1 MLLVPFSRDIP
12 CPGRDMN
19 ILLTNDDGINS
30 EGLNSLYNAF
40 SKRHDVFVVAPEREQ
55 SACSNAITVRTE
67 LNIKKCADN
76 RFSVSGFPADCV
88 IIGLSGNL
96 IPDVDLVI
104 SGINHGPN
112 IGDDLFFSGTV
123 AGARTAYIFGKA
135 AIAISI
141 NSYHRASRYSDDAS
155 MFLLDFVGRM
165 LPESQGLTGIT
176 DDTGAGPRLFYNIN
190 YPDLPTE
197 KIQGVRYTYAGRR
210 FYRDSFKKTIFE
222 SDMATV
228 QMGGYIE
235 SVFAE
240 GSDTT
245 ELENGFISVTPMMID
260 CTDYSTLKKLSEGP
274 DNGRS

>member
-1 MLLVPFSRDIP
+1 MK
-12 CPGRDMN
+12 
-19 ILLTNDDGINS
+19 ILLTNDDGIHS

-40 SKRHDVFVVAPEREQ
+40 SARHDVFVVAPEKEQ

-67 LNIKKCADN
+67 LKIKKLAAN

-88 IIGLSGNL
+88 IIGMSGDL

-123 AGARTAYIFGKA
+123 GGARTAYIFGKA

-141 NSYHRASRYSDDAS
+141 NSYHKPSQYSDDAS
-155 MFLLDFVGRM
+155 KFLLDFVDGIFPGM
-165 LPESQGLTGIT
+165 TGATGIRADNGV
-176 DDTGAGPRLFYNIN
+176 DDVDARPFYNIN
-190 YPDLPTE
+190 YPDLPPG
-197 KIQGVRYTYAGRR
+197 KIRGVRYTYAGRR
-210 FYRDSFKKTIFE
+210 FYRDSFKKTKFE
-222 SDMATV
+222 SDEATV

-235 SVFAE
+235 SVFSK

-245 ELENGFISVTPMMID
+245 ELENGFISITPLMVD
-260 CTDYSTLKKLSEGP
+260 CTDYSLLKKLSEGTA
-274 DNGRS
+274 NGRG